1 VTKILRDE
9 YQVAGRPSREE
20 FSRMPIEE
28 RLKLPVSDEPIPR
41 WALDPDFRRRQFV
54 DDVAPLVEQQQ
65 GPGAVIKA
73 RADLEREIQADE
85 VLWERYLVSRQHRAT
100 A

>member
-1 VTKILRDE
+1 MKILRDE
-9 YQVAGRPSREE
+9 YQVSGRPSREE
-20 FSRMPIEE
+20 FSRMSIEE
-28 RLKLPVSDEPIPR
+28 RLELPVSDERIPR

-54 DDVAPLVEQQQ
+54 DDIAPLVERQQ

-73 RADLEREIQADE
+73 RAELEREIQADE
-85 VLWERYLVSRQHRAT
+85 ALWERYLVSRQHRAT

>member
-1 VTKILRDE
+1 MTQILRDE
-9 YQVAGRPSREE
+9 YEVPGRPSREE
-20 FSRMPIEE
+20 FARMSIEE
-28 RLKLPVSDEPIPR
+28 RLKVPVSDEPIPR
-41 WALDPDFRRRQFV
+41 WALDPDVRRRQFV

-73 RADLEREIQADE
+73 RADLEREIQADD
-85 VLWERYLVSRQHRAT
+85 VLWQGYLVSRRHRAT